1 MVFERSI
8 KDLNSV
14 ISNMKASGASQYR
27 INEYR
32 HAVKI
37 LKGDRIVTDGHFRG
51 FKNVISDMQML
62 IMMEKDSKKPRKTVI
77 AEYTKAIALLK
88 TIKV

>member
-1 MVFERSI
+1 MTYEKVITDLNRVI
-8 KDLNSV
+8 KD
-14 ISNMKASGASQYR
+14 MKAQGASQYR

-37 LKGDRIVTDGHFRG
+37 LKGDRVVTDGKFRG
-51 FKNVISDMQML
+51 FKNVINDMAQV
-62 IMMEKDSKKPRKTVI
+62 IMMEQGSAKPRKTVI
-77 AEYTKAIALLK
+77 SSYTKAIALLK